1 VAAGTLVQTIPC
13 VAKTSDRVA
22 KFLPV
27 TRSICA
33 CEGRPTATASNAS
46 INGRISRIPNIKAL
60 GPKSALEFCASGY
73 ISLPHPMK
81 ISTDDQRA
89 IGVIMVAIGVLCFLI
104 GLAGHLKE
112 NYHFRGEISAT
123 GFTVAAILAGI
134 GIILFLFS
142 LRKKRG

>member
-33 CEGRPTATASNAS
+33 YEGRAVATASTAK
-46 INGRISRIPNIKAL
+46 IGGPVPHITNIKAL
-60 GPKSALEFCASGY
+60 RAKSALEFCASGY
-73 ISLPHPMK
+73 ISLPLPMK

-89 IGVIMVAIGVLCFLI
+89 IGVIMFSVGVLCFLI

-123 GFTVAAILAGI
+123 GFTAAAVLAGI